1 MTSCSRR
8 TSTWS
13 CSWATSTGAL
23 AGPRSEAATWPSWL
37 RTSSVW
43 WDPQALTCSAVT
55 LLGRPVSIRAA
66 RRRMLRQVTSLRCPC
81 AQVSEAV
88 REVRGVG
95 PDAVLRLGAL
105 CGAGAVAGGDG
116 SGARHLRA
124 RHRAAPAGHA
134 RGAGACT
141 AAFGGVSKLVSRAP
155 CRFVYQVEAQALPCS
170 RLECQNPTMSPHGKC
185 SLHLCIICHASSVAL
200 DRHVANYK
208 GGHTCA
214 PR

>member
-134 RGAGACT
+134 RGAGACI
-141 AAFGGVSKLVSRAP
+141 AAAVGFQSSSPGPPASLSTKSKHRHCLVPDWDAETQQCRRMANAP
-155 CRFVYQVEAQALPCS
+155 CTSVSSAMPAV
-170 RLECQNPTMSPHGKC
+170 
-185 SLHLCIICHASSVAL
+185 LH
-200 DRHVANYK
+200 
-208 GGHTCA
+208 
-214 PR
+214 